1 MTSSAKLV
9 LLAENQLWL
18 EWLVVAGLVIWFAG
32 TVVFQPHVAWLD
44 RLVERFDVFRLL
56 VGWRLFSGLPR
67 DLRLV
72 YRDQDVEGRV
82 GPWQEIPLWR
92 SNCWHRAV
100 WNPELVA
107 TDVVQTFAERLAEG
121 CEKLPREKLLKMT
134 PARAMWVCVRHAPW
148 PGETVRRQFELR
160 EFSLAAPSE
169 VKVLLTSDFWPA
181 SHNPLAA

>member
-1 MTSSAKLV
+1 MQ
-9 LLAENQLWL
+9 NDWL

-32 TVVFQPHVAWLD
+32 TVVYQPHVPWLE
-44 RLVERFDVFRLL
+44 RRVERFDVFRLL
-56 VGWRLFSGLPR
+56 VGWRLFSVLPQ
-67 DLRLV
+67 DLRLF
-72 YRDQDVEGRV
+72 YRDQDAEGRL
-82 GPWQEIPLWR
+82 GPWQEIPLCR
-92 SNCWHRAV
+92 SACWHRAV

-107 TDVVQTFAERLAEG
+107 MDVVQTFAERLAEA

-134 PARAMWVCVRHAPW
+134 AARAMWVCVSHAPW

-160 EFSLAAPSE
+160 EFSLAAPTE